1 MPKWKI
7 SNETFWVIFKQ
18 CEWTKIRIFG
28 PLCHTQSF
36 LKPLERENKFF
47 LSSQVSLLVLKNEIL
62 CIQFFLSP
70 HGVSL
75 LLLSKLHKS
84 FKVGK
89 CSSRVLFLCT
99 SFYQML
105 YSQLLYKSTRF
116 AGKWVVHCFCLS
128 VSLYCVS
135 SFVLCANCIKKKLK
149 NGSSSN
155 YCRK

>member
-1 MPKWKI
+1 MGDFQ
-7 SNETFWVIFKQ
+7 TM
-18 CEWTKIRIFG
+18 
-28 PLCHTQSF
+28 CHTQSF

-89 CSSRVLFLCT
+89 CRSRVLFLCT

-105 YSQLLYKSTRF
+105 YSQLLSQLDLQENGSYTVFVCPSASTVF
-116 AGKWVVHCFCLS
+116 LLLCCVCKLHQEEAEKWQQQL
-128 VSLYCVS
+128 LQKVS
-135 SFVLCANCIKKKLK
+135 SIK
-149 NGSSSN
+149 
-155 YCRK
+155 